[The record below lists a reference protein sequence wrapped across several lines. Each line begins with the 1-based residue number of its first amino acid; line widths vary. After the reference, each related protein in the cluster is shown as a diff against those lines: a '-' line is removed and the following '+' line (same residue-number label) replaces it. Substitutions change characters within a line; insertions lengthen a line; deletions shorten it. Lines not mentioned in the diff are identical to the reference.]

1 MTTYML
7 EVTADEVQYLRT
19 ALEYLEDSLA
29 PWDYDDGD
37 EEKLID
43 MIRKLRRFEQAT
55 VIPH

>member
-7 EVTADEVQYLRT
+7 EVTADEVQYLRH

-37 EEKLID
+37 EEKLIQ
-43 MIRKLRRFEQAT
+43 MTRKLKRFEQSV